1 MNNST
6 IGAGMTGPLAS
17 SSSAT
22 SNTANGITGLSA
34 FQSMV
39 YTIIQV
45 QNSLSLVSKI
55 QQL

>member
-1 MNNST
+1 MNNSM
-6 IGAGMTGPLAS
+6 IGVGMTGPLAS

-22 SNTANGITGLSA
+22 SNTANGITGLSG

-55 QQL
+55 Q